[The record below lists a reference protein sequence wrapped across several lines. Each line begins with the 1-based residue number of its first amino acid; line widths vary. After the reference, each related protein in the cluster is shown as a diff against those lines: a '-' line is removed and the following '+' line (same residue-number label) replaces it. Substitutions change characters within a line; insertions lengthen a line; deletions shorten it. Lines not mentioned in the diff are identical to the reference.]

1 MRYFW
6 LILCALPMLVQAGPV
21 SVISIGGAPQSGS
34 AGALQT
40 LSAGQRL
47 NGEVLLRTPTGAALQ
62 LRTEDGATLSLGAQ
76 SELRLDADKHLLA
89 LQGGQL
95 ALWSDQNTWDVT
107 VANTRLR
114 SKGFLRLRVC
124 AGNCEGRPGVYG
136 KVDGGEVA
144 IEYLGGRSVLRNRLF
159 LIGPEGGRP
168 ELLARDN
175 GMLDGAVNFDSAVA
189 AKQRSADQLKAALND
204 FREER
209 FDAAKAS
216 LTTLRSESPGE
227 PVIVYYLG
235 LIALQQQRNDD
246 ALRDLQQYAKE
257 DPEGAKE
264 RDIAKLLTVLT
275 SSELQREVQRAVSQE
290 KDLSAQPAEP
300 GSIAIQT
307 FANQSAPDAA
317 VLAKGIAA
325 MVISDLSKVP
335 GLKVLEREKVQKI
348 SDELRL
354 NATSLVAADS
364 AVRLGRLMR
373 AERVVVGNIGVE

>member
-1 MRYFW
+1 MRY
-6 LILCALPMLVQAGPV
+6 LCLLLCALPLFVQAGTV
-21 SVISIGGAPQSGS
+21 SVISISGAPQHGS
-34 AGALQT
+34 VDAPQALRV
-40 LSAGQRL
+40 GQRL
-47 NGEVLLRTPTGAALQ
+47 EGEVLFRTPTGASVQ
-62 LRTEDGATLSLGAQ
+62 LRTQDGATLSLGPQ
-76 SELRLDADKHLLA
+76 SELRLNADKRVLA
-89 LQGGQL
+89 LQGGPL
-95 ALWSDQNTWDVT
+95 ALWTDQNTWDVS
-107 VANTRLR
+107 VAKTRLR
-114 SKGFLRLRVC
+114 SKGFLRLRDC
-124 AGNCEGRPGVYG
+124 ASPCPGRPGVYG

-175 GMLDGAVNFDSAVA
+175 GLLDGAVNFDSAVA
-189 AKQRSADQLKAALND
+189 AKQKSADQLKSALND

-209 FDAAKAS
+209 FDAAKEV
-216 LTTLRSESPGE
+216 LTALRSESPGE
-227 PVIVYYLG
+227 PVLVYYLG

-257 DPEGAKE
+257 DPEGARQ

-290 KDLSAQPAEP
+290 KDVSAQAPEP
-300 GSIAIQT
+300 GTIAIQT
-307 FANQSAPDAA
+307 FANQNAPDAA

-354 NATSLVAADS
+354 NATDLVAADS
-364 AVRLGRLMR
+364 AVRVGRLMR

>member
-1 MRYFW
+1 MRYFC
-6 LILCALPMLVQAGPV
+6 LILCALPLLVQAGTV
-21 SVISIGGAPQSGS
+21 SVISISGAPQV
-34 AGALQT
+34 GAAAAVQT
-40 LSAGQRL
+40 LGAGTRL
-47 NGEVLLRTPTGAALQ
+47 DGELLLTTPNGATLQ
-62 LRTEDGATLSLGAQ
+62 LRTEDGATLALGPQ
-76 SELRLDADKHLLA
+76 SEMRLDADKRVLA
-89 LQGGQL
+89 LQNGQL
-95 ALWSDQNTWDVT
+95 ALWSEQNTWE
-107 VANTRLR
+107 VAVDKTRLR

-124 AGNCEGRPGVYG
+124 ATNCPGRPGIYG
-136 KVDGGEVA
+136 KVDAGEVA

-175 GMLDGAVNFDSAVA
+175 GMLDGATNFDSAVV
-189 AKQRSADQLKAALND
+189 AKQKSADQLKTALND

-209 FDAAKAS
+209 FDAAQTILTS
-216 LTTLRSESPGE
+216 LRNESPGE

-264 RDIAKLLTVLT
+264 REIAKLLTVLT
-275 SSELQREVQRAVSQE
+275 SSELQREVLRAVSQE
-290 KDLSAQPAEP
+290 KDLSTQPPEP

-354 NATSLVAADS
+354 NATDLVAPDS

>member
-1 MRYFW
+1 MRFIW
-6 LILCALPMLVQAGPV
+6 LILCALPLLAQAGPV
-21 SVISIGGAPQSGS
+21 SVISASGAPQSGTAE
-34 AGALQT
+34 AGQT
-40 LSAGQRL
+40 LSAGARL
-47 NGEVLLRTPTGAALQ
+47 EGDVLLRTPAGATLQ
-62 LRTEDGATLSLGAQ
+62 LRTADGATLSLGTQ
-76 SELRLDADKHLLA
+76 SALRLDADKHVLA
-89 LQGGQL
+89 LQSGYL
-95 ALWSDQNTWDVT
+95 ALWSEQNTWDIT

-114 SKGFLRLRVC
+114 SKGFLRLRLC
-124 AGNCEGRPGVYG
+124 AANCQGRPGVYG
-136 KVDGGEVA
+136 KVDGGEVS
-144 IEYLGGRSVLRNRLF
+144 IEYMGGRSVLRNRLF

-175 GMLDGAVNFDSAVA
+175 GMLDGSANFDGAVA
-189 AKQRSADQLKAALND
+189 AKQKSAEQLKTALND

-209 FDAAKAS
+209 FDAAKAI

-227 PVIVYYLG
+227 PLVLYYLG

-246 ALRDLQQYAKE
+246 ALRDLQQYVKE

-290 KDLSAQPAEP
+290 KDLSAQPPEP

-307 FANQSAPDAA
+307 FANQSAPEAA
-317 VLAKGIAA
+317 VLAKGFAA

-354 NATSLVAADS
+354 NASDLVAPDS